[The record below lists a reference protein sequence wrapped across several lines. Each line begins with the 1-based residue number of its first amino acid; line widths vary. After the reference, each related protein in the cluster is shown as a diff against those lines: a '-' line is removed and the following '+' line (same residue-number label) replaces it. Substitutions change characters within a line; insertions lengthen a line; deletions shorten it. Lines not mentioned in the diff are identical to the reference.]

1 MSGLRL
7 PIAVKDGA
15 EEIVYERIFLLEM
28 WHGLLSG
35 LVTRYALKMAGLEQ
49 GEEQMDAL
57 VERAEARSAANHREI
72 MALATERRL

>member
-1 MSGLRL
+1 
-7 PIAVKDGA
+7 
-15 EEIVYERIFLLEM
+15 M